1 MKKRIFLIILSCLII
16 ILTAGSLLASRFL
29 IGNPF
34 PFDYLTVDDIESVM
48 VNAFPPDTPKPMSDD
63 EITEM
68 VQLLNSV
75 EVFRRQRIPR
85 NNLVG
90 QSVQYNVH
98 KRNGAQLTI
107 EVIPPWVTINGVEY
121 RSQDSYFEL
130 NELSILANTI
140 LGTPFGRQGD

>member
-1 MKKRIFLIILSCLII
+1 MKKRIFLIILSCLIL
-16 ILTAGSLLASRFL
+16 ILAAASLLAGRFL
-29 IGNPF
+29 IGHPF
-34 PFDYLTVDDIESVM
+34 PFDHLTIDDIESVI
-48 VNAFPPDTPKPMSDD
+48 VEAFPPGTQNPMSDE

-98 KRNGAQLTI
+98 KRNGAQLTV

-121 RSQDSYFEL
+121 RSQNSCYELGEL
-130 NELSILANTI
+130 NILANTV
-140 LGTPFGRQGD
+140 LGTPFGRQED